1 LAEGSSS
8 APLYRFGPFE
18 LDPGQGTLSRNGNRI
33 KLQDLPYR
41 LLVMVV
47 ERHGEIVTREEVRQH
62 LWAGNTFV
70 EFDNSLGVAIRKVR
84 ESLGDDADA
93 PHYVETIPRRGYRF
107 LAPVTKVE
115 PIQTPSSATRAA
127 AQTISQ
133 TPGTRVRREY
143 WLVPALVVVLV
154 GGVIFAFRSAD
165 HSSSKKVQA
174 SPAEPP
180 IHVRRSVAILGF
192 RNLPGRAED
201 NWLSPAFSEML
212 NTDLAGGGELRLVSG
227 EDVARAK
234 SELPLADE
242 DSLAKATLQRLRNDP
257 GADVVIVGSFTPIP
271 LKDDRQI
278 RLDLRVQ
285 DTASGE
291 TIAEDSVSGKESDLF
306 QLVSE
311 ASVKLRQGLG
321 LSAVPAGRAEA
332 ARAALPSN
340 PRAVRFYTEGRAHS
354 WAFDFVGARD
364 LLQKAVD
371 ADPDYPLAHSALSE
385 AWERLGYSAKAKV
398 EAQRALELSAQLPQE
413 ERLLIEGQYRDSLS
427 DHPKAVEAYQK
438 LFNLFPDNLSYGLR
452 LANAQRWAKPADAVK
467 TLDKLRHLP
476 APVGDDP
483 RIDLTEASAWI
494 GQDFAKAHAAAERAV
509 TKGTIQGSHLLVA
522 RAYGVLCQQG
532 PNAGASGTD
541 EIAACENAR
550 QSFAAAGDRD
560 NEARTLSDFAGVY
573 YLQGDL
579 ARAEAMWREAIP
591 VFREVGDIQGV
602 AAATNNLG
610 GAFFLRGDLDQ
621 ARQYFQRAISDYQAI
636 GDKDGVALILNDL
649 GDLLRQ
655 KGELQAAMTSY
666 RQAKATSEEID
677 DSTAIA
683 YVLTGMGDV
692 LSDQGDFAGARK
704 SYQESLTLRTKTGEK
719 QAAAETQTALAQ
731 LSVEEGRAGEA
742 EGAVRT
748 CLQQF
753 RQEQQTDDELAAGT
767 VLISAL
773 TAQGKNADA
782 QKEADV
788 AGSLAEKS
796 QNHLAR
802 LQLALALARLRLA
815 SGDVESSRKL
825 LQQVSQSARER
836 GLLGIEFEAMLGF
849 AELARKT
856 GSAAAA
862 QQQLASLE
870 RAAHAKGFGR
880 IATEAR
886 NTRENLKQPSL

>member
-1 LAEGSSS
+1 ML
-8 APLYRFGPFE
+8 
-18 LDPGQGTLSRNGNRI
+18 
-33 KLQDLPYR
+33 
-41 LLVMVV
+41 V
-47 ERHGEIVTREEVRQH
+47 ERRGEIVTREEVRQH

-93 PHYVETIPRRGYRF
+93 PRYVETIPRRGYRF
-107 LAPVTKVE
+107 LAPITKVE
-115 PIQTPSSATRAA
+115 PIQTPPSASTANATQSS
-127 AQTISQ
+127 SQ
-133 TPGTRVRREY
+133 TAGTRVRREY
-143 WLVPALVVVLV
+143 WLVPALVVLLV
-154 GGVIFAFRSAD
+154 GGVIFAFRSAG

-180 IHVRRSVAILGF
+180 VHVRRSVAIFGF

-212 NTDLAGGGELRLVSG
+212 NTELAGGGELRLVSG

-234 SELPLADE
+234 RELPLADD

-257 GADVVIVGSFTPIP
+257 GADVVVVGSYTPIP
-271 LKDDRQI
+271 MKDDREI

-291 TIAEDSVSGKESDLF
+291 TIAEDSVSGKQSDLF

-321 LSAVPAGRAEA
+321 LSAIPAGSAEA

-340 PRAVRFYTEGRAHS
+340 PRAVRFYTEGRAHL
-354 WAFDFVGARD
+354 WAFDFVGARN
-364 LLQKAVD
+364 LLQNAID
-371 ADPDYPLAHSALSE
+371 ADPNYPLAHSAVSE
-385 AWERLGYSAKAKV
+385 AWEHLGYSAKARA
-398 EAQRALELSAQLPQE
+398 EAERALQLSEHLSQE
-413 ERLLIEGQYRDSLS
+413 DRLLIEGQYRNSLP
-427 DHPKAVEAYQK
+427 DYPKAVEAYQK
-438 LFNLFPDNLSYGLR
+438 LFNLFPDNLLYGLR
-452 LANAQRWAKPADAVK
+452 LANAQRWAKPADALK

-476 APVGDDP
+476 PPVGDDP
-483 RIDLTEASAWI
+483 RIDLAEASAWI
-494 GQDFAKAHAAAERAV
+494 GQDMAKAHAAAERAV

-522 RAYGVLCQQG
+522 RAYGILCQQG
-532 PNAGASGTD
+532 PNAGASAGD

-550 QSFAAAGDRD
+550 QSYAAAGDRD
-560 NEARTLSDFAGVY
+560 NEARTLNDFAGAY

-579 ARAEAMWREAIP
+579 ARAESMWREAIP
-591 VFREVGDIQGV
+591 VFREVGDLQGM

-610 GAFFLRGDLDQ
+610 DVFLLRGDLDQ
-621 ARQYFQRAISDYQAI
+621 ARQYLQRAIPDYQAI

-649 GDLLRQ
+649 GDLLRR
-655 KGELQAAMTSY
+655 KGELQAALTSY
-666 RQAKATSEEID
+666 RQAKSTSEEID
-677 DSTAIA
+677 DSTATA

-692 LSDQGDFAGARK
+692 FFDQGDFAGARK
-704 SYQESLTLRTKTGEK
+704 SYEESLTLRTKTGEK

-731 LSVEEGRAGEA
+731 LSIEEGRAGEA
-742 EGAVRT
+742 EGAVRA
-748 CLQQF
+748 CVQQF
-753 RQEQQTDDELAAGT
+753 HQEQQADDELAAGT

-773 TAQGKNADA
+773 IAQGKNADA

-788 AGSLAEKS
+788 SGSLAEKS
-796 QNHLAR
+796 QNELAR
-802 LQLALALARLRLA
+802 LQFALALARLRLA

-825 LQQVSQSARER
+825 LQQVSQRARER
-836 GLLGIEFEAMLGF
+836 GLLGIEFEALLEF

-856 GSAAAA
+856 GSGAAA

-870 RAAHAKGFGR
+870 RAARAKGFGR
-880 IATEAR
+880 IAAQAKGV
-886 NTRENLKQPSL
+886 RENGKQPAS